1 MLQKQN
7 KPQCAALRYIGNRM
21 NVVHTEGKN
30 NAAERTDYAVFQF
43 YTFKKIFKHGLK
55 YPFYDGCI
63 IYLFTGNFNFLQK
76 FNIKKRKLLAFKHI
90 IV

>member
-7 KPQCAALRYIGNRM
+7 KPQGTALRYIGNGM
-21 NVVHTEGKN
+21 DVVHPEGKN
-30 NAAERTDYAVFQF
+30 NATECTDYAVFRF
-43 YTFKKIFKHGLK
+43 YVFKKIFKHELK

-63 IYLFTGNFNFLQK
+63 IYLFTENFNFLQK